1 MSFVVFAGPSLF
13 GANLSSKRKMV
24 ELRPPA
30 ARGDVASAMHS
41 GARRIGIIDGLFGD
55 QPSVGHKE
63 ILAALAK
70 GVPVIGAA
78 SMGALR
84 AAECHVFGM
93 IGVGRIFRSYYNGTR
108 TADADVAIVH
118 APAEMNYLPLS
129 EAVVDIEA
137 TLEQLTFMK
146 LLSKREERELI
157 AIARGI
163 HFSVRTWR
171 TIIEAATL
179 EVSRKAV
186 IAMIT
191 RQHRVS
197 QKQIDALELLEMIG
211 RDRVRM
217 PQGLDEGELSD
228 TSFIDG

>member
-1 MSFVVFAGPSLF
+1 
-13 GANLSSKRKMV
+13 
-24 ELRPPA
+24 
-30 ARGDVASAMHS
+30 
-41 GARRIGIIDGLFGD
+41 
-55 QPSVGHKE
+55 
-63 ILAALAK
+63 
-70 GVPVIGAA
+70 
-78 SMGALR
+78 
-84 AAECHVFGM
+84 
-93 IGVGRIFRSYYNGTR
+93 
-108 TADADVAIVH
+108 
-118 APAEMNYLPLS
+118 
-129 EAVVDIEA
+129 VVDIEA